1 MILTYRAPG
10 HCNIGARAT
19 IPVMTAQEL
28 GACMSR
34 HGMGLGLGTIPALRT
49 RNTKTGQADGSEG
62 RVWRDPNLSPPQ
74 EKITLWCRVTWPT
87 AVGISPSI
95 GATLRSPF
103 FVRMMWLLV
112 EG

>member
-1 MILTYRAPG
+1 
-10 HCNIGARAT
+10 
-19 IPVMTAQEL
+19 
-28 GACMSR
+28 MSR

-49 RNTKTGQADGSEG
+49 RNTKTGQAVGSEG

-74 EKITLWCRVTWPT
+74 KKSTFMGPT